1 MSQPPPR
8 LSTDGRRADTIFVE
22 HCECDHSVSV
32 TDSVTGDA
40 TSDAD
45 VGMRTPS
52 KVVSRALAG
61 GAWQQLGV
69 LPAGD
74 ALAKR
79 EKKCCREQ

>member
-1 MSQPPPR
+1 M
-8 LSTDGRRADTIFVE
+8 
-22 HCECDHSVSV
+22 